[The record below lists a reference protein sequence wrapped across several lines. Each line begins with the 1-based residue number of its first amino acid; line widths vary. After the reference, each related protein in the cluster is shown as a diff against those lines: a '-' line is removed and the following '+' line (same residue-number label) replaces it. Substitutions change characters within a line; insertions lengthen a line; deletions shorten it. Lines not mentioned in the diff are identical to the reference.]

1 MRLCVG
7 VLLVVSATAMAAP
20 PKKAPKNQAAEMAAR
35 GDAWAV
41 ANRCDEA
48 VKAYRQALTLQPKNA
63 IVQVRMA
70 HCLAKTGGGAE
81 AKQILTTLAD
91 ESGATGV
98 AAYTIVPS
106 ELRADAD
113 AARAKLKAAG
123 VNGAVMMRV
132 VGKDQEIYYTPGMA
146 TPAGYGGFG
155 PYWGYGWNSV
165 YSPGYLSTDTIISV
179 ETLVYSLTDD
189 KLLWASTSRTTN
201 PGNLDQLIREV
212 ADATANEMAKQ
223 GLLAK

>member
-1 MRLCVG
+1 MYRNVRTVALA
-7 VLLVVSATAMAAP
+7 LAALFLAACGSTTFSSTW
-20 PKKAPKNQAAEMAAR
+20 KAPGTTVINPIGKTVAA
-35 GDAWAV
+35 V
-41 ANRCDEA
+41 F
-48 VKAYRQALTLQPKNA
+48 VS
-63 IVQVRMA
+63 
-70 HCLAKTGGGAE
+70 
-81 AKQILTTLAD
+81 AD
-91 ESGATGV
+91 ESKRRAGEDILAADITKRGATGV
-98 AAYTIVPS
+98 AAYTLVPS

-113 AARAKLKAAG
+113 GARAKLKAAG